1 MSSVPINDFWL
12 WQPLKICIWWEFL
25 NHAISPSSNDFR
37 STICV
42 SLFTKM
48 FPWCLSNAVAA
59 HDFKHED
66 SLPNFW
72 FNLYSSLDSSWN
84 PKYWCW
90 IHFYRFSGGWC
101 LVLALLP
108 FVSSHLSPDVI
119 GQGRMNTGNICYV
132 ILFNNLDY
140 PSALLIATLTWDS
153 SHRNAYE
160 KKRNPRNY
168 IYMG

>member
-1 MSSVPINDFWL
+1 M
-12 WQPLKICIWWEFL
+12 
-25 NHAISPSSNDFR
+25 
-37 STICV
+37 
-42 SLFTKM
+42 
-48 FPWCLSNAVAA
+48 
-59 HDFKHED
+59 
-66 SLPNFW
+66 
-72 FNLYSSLDSSWN
+72 
-84 PKYWCW
+84 
-90 IHFYRFSGGWC
+90 
-101 LVLALLP
+101 LVLLP

-160 KKRNPRNY
+160 KKRNPHNY